1 MLFDKIKAYG
11 FQALAL
17 VLVVLLLTQ
26 TWRLHTEQLA
36 RRTLVAEVEAQRAKA
51 AIAYAGAVTK
61 NSEKQSAHA
70 ESTQG
75 AVHEFNQSK
84 PPRDDAL
91 RSELGRSE
99 RLRID
104 ADRRA
109 ATYRAQAQ
117 ANEAACRGLA
127 DRLETFDRHI
137 VEGVAVVAGLRA
149 DLGRRDAEVVLLRR
163 QIDADRALQ
172 AE

>member
-1 MLFDKIKAYG
+1 MFFDKIKAYG
-11 FQALAL
+11 FQILAL
-17 VLVVLLLTQ
+17 VLLAAVLTQ

-36 RRTLVAEVEAQRAKA
+36 RRTLIAEVEANRAKA
-51 AIAYAGAVTK
+51 AIAYASAVTQ
-61 NSEKQSAHA
+61 NSEKQTAHA

-75 AVHEFNQSK
+75 AVHEFQQSK
-84 PPRDDAL
+84 PARDDAL

-99 RLRID
+99 RLRVE

-109 ATYRAQAQ
+109 ATYRATAQ

-137 VEGVAVVAGLRA
+137 VEGVEVVAGLRA

-163 QIDADRALQ
+163 QLDADRALL
-172 AE
+172 AD